1 MYLSRLTGPNAVLPL
16 IDTLVARKH
25 PRSVFV
31 VGDEIRTYRSG
42 SPSEA
47 RCQRIE
53 GAVLVGTYDAG
64 ADATRL
70 YEDIRA
76 SLPQHATANLLT
88 LEQVLSS
95 NARMGSARL
104 ASNLRSAE
112 A

>member
-16 IDTLVARKH
+16 IDTIVARKH

-53 GAVLVGTYDAG
+53 GAIQVGTYDAD

-95 NARMGSARL
+95 NARKGSACQE
-104 ASNLRSAE
+104 SDLRSAV